1 MVVVLQNDDES
12 NFRIVKF
19 DVGQLKEYMGRYIDA
34 SCRLCRREKQKL
46 FLKGTKCFTEKC
58 PVERRGYPPG
68 QHGQTRRQK
77 ISEYGVQL
85 REKQKIRR
93 MYGLMEEQFRNYFE
107 KALRQ
112 TGRTGE
118 TLVKMLERRLDNV
131 VYRLGFAP
139 SRKAARQLVGHGH
152 LTVNNISVNIP
163 SYLVKPGDVIKIRD
177 KSKKLDVIHASMKR
191 VKDSAMLPWLSLD
204 KAGMIGT
211 FLSVPERADVPLNA
225 NEQLIV
231 ELYSK

>member
-1 MVVVLQNDDES
+1 MQGAEAPTCL
-12 NFRIVKF
+12 R
-19 DVGQLKEYMGRYIDA
+19 KEIMGRYIEA
-34 SCRLCRREKQKL
+34 SCRLCRRERQKL

-68 QHGQTRRQK
+68 QHGQNRRQK

-107 KALRQ
+107 KALRK

-118 TLVKMLERRLDNV
+118 TLVKMLECRLDNV

-139 SRKAARQLVGHGH
+139 SRKAARQLVVHRH
-152 LTVNNISVNIP
+152 LMVNDTVVNIP
-163 SYLVKPGDVIKIRD
+163 SYLLKAGDLVQIRD
-177 KSKKLDVIHASMKR
+177 KSKKLEVIHSSMKR
-191 VKDSAMLPWLSLD
+191 MKDSAMLPWLSLD
-204 KAGMIGT
+204 KAAMSGT
-211 FLSVPERADVPLNA
+211 FLNVPERADIPLNA

>member
-1 MVVVLQNDDES
+1 
-12 NFRIVKF
+12 
-19 DVGQLKEYMGRYIDA
+19 MGRYLDA
-34 SCRLCRREKQKL
+34 SCRLCRRERQKL

-68 QHGQTRRQK
+68 QHGQSRRQK

-118 TLVKMLERRLDNV
+118 TLVKLLERRLDNV
-131 VYRLGFAP
+131 VYRMGFAP
-139 SRKAARQLVGHGH
+139 SRKAGRQLIAHGH
-152 LTVNNISVNIP
+152 FMVNGQVVNIP
-163 SYLVKPGDVIKIRD
+163 SYMLNAGDIIQVRD
-177 KSKKLDVIHASMKR
+177 KSKKLDIIHSSMKR
-191 VKDSAMLPWLSLD
+191 MKDTAMLPWLSLD
-204 KAGMIGT
+204 KATMAGT
-211 FLSVPERADVPLNA
+211 FLNVPERADVPLAA